1 MMILIINLIIL
12 IYFLYLSIYKGAVLA
27 YFFIFLSLI
36 NIASIYS
43 LIADNKRL
51 KKEIDGHFLKI
62 AGLSQDNFHDGLT
75 GVYNRR
81 YFDITLPKFVKK
93 AIEYNIKFCVL
104 MLDIDHFKKFNDAYG
119 HDTGDKVLKTVA
131 STVKEHT
138 RANQDVLFRYGGE
151 EFVIITMDDLS
162 GAITLAKKINS
173 LEFKGAPEKITLS
186 IGIGSYSAGLSGED
200 VVKLADDNLYKAKES
215 GRNCFKY

>member
-1 MMILIINLIIL
+1 MILIINLITL
-12 IYFLYLSIYKGAVLA
+12 GYFLYLSIYKGITLA

-36 NIASIYS
+36 NIALIYN
-43 LIADNKRL
+43 LISDNKRL
-51 KKEIDGHFLKI
+51 KKEIDGHFLKV
-62 AGLSQDNFHDGLT
+62 AGLTQDNFHDGLT

-81 YFDITLPKFVKK
+81 YFDIMLPKFIKK
-93 AIEYNIKFCVL
+93 AVEYNIKFSVL

-119 HDTGDKVLKTVA
+119 HDVGDKVLKIVS
-131 STVKEHT
+131 STVKEHI

-151 EFVIITMDDLS
+151 EFVIITMDDLN

-173 LEFKGAPEKITLS
+173 LEFKGSPERITVS
-186 IGIGSYSAGLSGED
+186 IGIGVYKHGLSGEG